1 MFSSK
6 FYRIPSSLLPCNAR
20 HAQTKEHAE
29 RAEAA
34 AAKQVE
40 SARAVAEL
48 KVESARALEAAK
60 VELAGEIGGQ
70 KVKLA
75 RAEEALRVRCAEWV
89 GSRRGGSQGR
99 EAEGCGLYALY
110 KEVEHLIHVLN
121 CHFGQ
126 AFTFYQAP
134 SIFMRMLEIGSASPL
149 LSDVIE

>member
-6 FYRIPSSLLPCNAR
+6 FYRIPFFLPCNPR
-20 HAQTKEHAE
+20 HAQTREHAE

-89 GSRRGGSQGR
+89 GRRAGVGQRGWSRALLD
-99 EAEGCGLYALY
+99 EA
-110 KEVEHLIHVLN
+110 K
-121 CHFGQ
+121 
-126 AFTFYQAP
+126 
-134 SIFMRMLEIGSASPL
+134 
-149 LSDVIE
+149 